1 MRLAS
6 VALGLNALRGNM
18 MRTVLSTLG
27 VMIGVGS
34 LVAILSV
41 TDGLERFSREQIER
55 TTDLQLIQIA
65 PVTTETV
72 DGVRIQRESVP
83 QFHSSDLDLLN
94 ARLND
99 SARATLV
106 VQGSS
111 RMSLPGDT
119 ARIPTLLVGTLSAG
133 REVFDLKV
141 EHGRW
146 FQDEADSS
154 GSVIL
159 SVHAA
164 GRLRAGGDTAS
175 LVGKRV
181 RLMDREMTVIGIVD
195 EPTSQTTPRAFLLYH
210 EGLLTLLSGHERR
223 TAMAMVKVARVEEG
237 EAVRRTVEEWL
248 QERYGSIEG
257 NFTVSSSRQRIAQVS
272 QAMLVF
278 KLVMGAIA
286 GISLIVGG
294 IGIMN
299 ILLASVSERTRE
311 IGIRRATGARARDI
325 LVQFL
330 SESVAITGVG
340 SLLGVVLGLAG
351 SVVVTAVIRHL
362 TTAPLVASFTWTS
375 IFVAVASAVLIG
387 LAFGIYPAM
396 RAAKLDPV
404 EAIRYE

>member
-1 MRLAS
+1 MNLAS

-65 PVTTETV
+65 PVTTETI

-83 QFHSSDLDLLN
+83 QLRASDIERLN
-94 ARLND
+94 ARLAD

-111 RMSLPGDT
+111 RISIFGDT
-119 ARIPTLLVGTLSAG
+119 ARVPTLLIGTLAASQ
-133 REVFDLKV
+133 EVFDLKV
-141 EHGRW
+141 VHGRW
-146 FQDEADSS
+146 FQNEADPLA
-154 GSVIL
+154 SVVL
-159 SVHAA
+159 SAPAA
-164 GRLRAGGDTAS
+164 GRLVAGSDTAS
-175 LVGKRV
+175 LIGRRI
-181 RLMDREMTVIGIVD
+181 RLLDREMTVIGIVA
-195 EPTSQTTPRAFLLYH
+195 EPTSQTTPRAYLLYH
-210 EGLLTLLSGHERR
+210 EGLLTLLSGLERR
-223 TAMAMVKVARVEEG
+223 TAMAMVKVTRVEDG
-237 EAVRRTVEEWL
+237 EAVRRTVEGWL
-248 QERYGSIEG
+248 KERYGAVEG

-330 SESVAITGVG
+330 AESVAITGVG
-340 SLLGVVLGLAG
+340 SLFGVGLGLAG

-375 IFVAVASAVLIG
+375 IMVAVASAVLIG
-387 LAFGIYPAM
+387 LAFGIYPAL

>member
-1 MRLAS
+1 MNLAS

-27 VMIGVGS
+27 VMIGVGA

-55 TTDLQLIQIA
+55 TTDLQLIQIM

-72 DGVRIQRESVP
+72 DGVRIQREVVP
-83 QFHSSDLDLLN
+83 QFHPSDLEILN
-94 ARLND
+94 GRLAE
-99 SARATLV
+99 SASATLV

-111 RMSLPGDT
+111 RLSLPGDT
-119 ARIPTLLVGTLSAG
+119 AKIPTLMIGTLTPC
-133 REVFDLKV
+133 RQVFDLTV

-146 FQDEADSS
+146 LQDEQDPLA
-154 GSVIL
+154 SVVL
-159 SVHAA
+159 SATAA
-164 GRLRAGGDTAS
+164 ERLGVRGGPGS
-175 LVGKRV
+175 LVGRRV
-181 RLMDREMTVIGIVD
+181 RLLDRELTVIGIVR
-195 EPTSQTTPRAFLLYH
+195 EPSSQTTPRAFVLYH
-210 EGLLTLLSGHERR
+210 DELLTLLSGFERR
-223 TAMAMVKVARVEEG
+223 TAMAMVKVARVEES

-248 QERYGSIEG
+248 RERYGAIEG
-257 NFTVSSSRQRIAQVS
+257 NFMVSSSRQRIAQVS

-330 SESVAITGVG
+330 AESVAITGVG
-340 SLLGVVLGLAG
+340 SLLGVALGLSG

-375 IFVAVASAVLIG
+375 IFVAVGSAVLIG
-387 LAFGIYPAM
+387 LAFGIYPAL